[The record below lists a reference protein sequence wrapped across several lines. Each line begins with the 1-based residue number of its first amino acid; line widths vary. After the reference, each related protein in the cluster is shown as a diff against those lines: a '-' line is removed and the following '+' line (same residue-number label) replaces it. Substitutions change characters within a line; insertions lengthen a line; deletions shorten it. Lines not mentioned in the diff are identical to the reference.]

1 MGSWMPA
8 NHAYALCF
16 RQEGGVM
23 DSKEERCSLAVLL
36 VKGEPP
42 KGVAWTWHLEVGHVG
57 QGVPTFEAV
66 PGRDCLK
73 GSGKK
78 ERWLWR

>member
-1 MGSWMPA
+1 MG
-8 NHAYALCF
+8 H
-16 RQEGGVM
+16 
-23 DSKEERCSLAVLL
+23 AVLL
-36 VKGEPP
+36 VKREPP
-42 KGVAWTWHLEVGHVG
+42 TGVAWTWHVEVGCVG
-57 QGVPTFEAV
+57 PGVPTFEAV